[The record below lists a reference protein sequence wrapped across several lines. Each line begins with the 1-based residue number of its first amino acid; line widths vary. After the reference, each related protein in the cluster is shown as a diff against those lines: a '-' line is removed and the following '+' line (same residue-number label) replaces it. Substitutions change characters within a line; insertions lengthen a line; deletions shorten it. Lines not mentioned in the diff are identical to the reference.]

1 MGRDLSP
8 LLVSIP
14 CMCVY
19 MHILADAFTYGGYQ
33 ALRKTPFVVTQDP
46 SLTKNS

>member
-33 ALRKTPFVVTQDP
+33 ALRKCQGW
-46 SLTKNS
+46 SLKIPV